1 MGCTVSGVSRKP
13 YEQQFV
19 WNQEK
24 SKTINNSEHFSLCGE
39 GHKKSAFKT
48 GKRSTDLRKIIILRT
63 ADSGK
68 NFLAKKIKDSPK
80 IKASSNSSQINT
92 RVALSSEQN
101 KELCGVDRT
110 MKATKRCS
118 CRIPQNKKCTE
129 KQEGRKDAKHISE
142 AKLGCNFQQDIADS
156 RKACF
161 KFYISDCNN
170 NPSSKRLTTPS
181 VSEFY
186 SCMQNGLHVDVV
198 ESGRFAVSLHESF
211 FNTFEDECDD
221 DDFMLSK

>member
-110 MKATKRCS
+110 MKGTAMFGLLSYLSRL
-118 CRIPQNKKCTE
+118 RIVVNMIT
-129 KQEGRKDAKHISE
+129 
-142 AKLGCNFQQDIADS
+142 F
-156 RKACF
+156 
-161 KFYISDCNN
+161 CNN
-170 NPSSKRLTTPS
+170 YEQSC
-181 VSEFY
+181 FY
-186 SCMQNGLHVDVV
+186 PWEIEVPVV
-198 ESGRFAVSLHESF
+198 GMWGYQKWVG
-211 FNTFEDECDD
+211 
-221 DDFMLSK
+221 